1 MNVKSE
7 WHPDLQDPSGCR
19 SEKPRTVGRTMV
31 IDKGLGIHAFED
43 LLQTA
48 GEHIDMIKIGF
59 GTPVLYP
66 YPVLKTKV
74 ELARSRGISIFPGG
88 TFLEVAVAQ
97 RRVGD
102 FFRTVQ
108 SIGFSGVEVSDGTIE
123 LGRDERSDL
132 IRTAREAELLVYTEY
147 GKKVF
152 GSAIETKQLSYTVS
166 MDLDC
171 GAELVTIEG
180 RESGVGV
187 GIYDASGN
195 CRDDQLEAVLAAVPH
210 RGCLLWEAPL
220 KEQQVHLI
228 RRIGA
233 GVNLGNIAPTDILAL
248 EALRRGL
255 RSDTFVFADRARTAD
270 QEQQETAWC
279 YEI

>member
-1 MNVKSE
+1 MSVNSE
-7 WHPDLQDPSGCR
+7 WHPNLQDPSGCR
-19 SEKPRTVGRTMV
+19 SDKPRTAGRTMV
-31 IDKGLGIHAFED
+31 IDKGLGILAFED

-48 GEHIDMIKIGF
+48 GDYIDMIKIGF

-74 ELARSRGISIFPGG
+74 ELARSYGIAVFPGG

-102 FFRTVQ
+102 FFRTVR
-108 SIGFSGVEVSDGTIE
+108 SIGFTGVEVSDGTIE

-132 IRTAREAELLVYTEY
+132 IRTARDAELLVYTEY

-152 GSAIETKQLSYTVS
+152 GSTIETEQLAYTVS
-166 MDLDC
+166 MDMDC

-187 GIYDASGN
+187 GIYDASGA
-195 CRDDQLEAVLAAVPH
+195 CRDDQLEAVLAAVPQ
-210 RGCLLWEAPL
+210 RGCLLWEAPQ

-233 GVNLGNIAPTDILAL
+233 GVNLGNIAPADVLSL

-255 RSDTFVFADRARTAD
+255 RSDTFVFADRVKTAEPEAR
-270 QEQQETAWC
+270 ETAWS